1 MGAIFRANPVRVE
14 LRIQRRADRGGIVNG
29 SHFEAWTRS
38 EPDIYFWS
46 PILTRKPNLLSK
58 FRYAQLGGIKK
69 RSVHV

>member
-46 PILTRKPNLLSK
+46 PIL
-58 FRYAQLGGIKK
+58 
-69 RSVHV
+69 